1 MTSMMTMKDGL
12 FAFVCCQKEPMAGL
26 VVRGNKIPR
35 ISPK

>member
-12 FAFVCCQKEPMAGL
+12 FAFVFGQKEPMAGL
-26 VVRGNKIPR
+26 GVQGIKISR